1 MLLLLLNNGD
11 IERNPGPVNNF
22 NYTDLSIL
30 HCNIRSLR
38 QKLEYMIF
46 YVSLKHLDMTV
57 PDEFLHLSNSLDK
70 LYRKDRTNHG
80 GGICVYL
87 SSSLL
92 HQRVMELETFCEES
106 IWISITF
113 KRGKLLIGTFYSP
126 KTSDSLFFEKINKNI
141 EKAYEITH
149 NIVILGDLNEDLFN
163 PNFRKLK
170 DILNINSLQN
180 VISEPTRWN
189 ALLDPILVPNDMQYL
204 DSGILPNPPE
214 VTDHCA
220 TYITL
225 AFPYDT
231 KPIYEERCISTVRLI
246 FIFYVQAF
254 RLLTGMFF
262 SMALLTKHVNFL
274 LNNFLHLLMLA
285 FLCKKLQFAL
295 TISHGLMAS

>member
-1 MLLLLLNNGD
+1 MGNDLILWRFSISVFKCRCFLYKKTTKVKICTGHFSFMLSLLKMLLGCISIIIDGFSNVFFYLLMLLLLLNYGD

-38 QKLEYMIF
+38 HKLEHIRDSYLDYDILCF
-46 YVSLKHLDMTV
+46 TEIHLDMTV

-70 LYRKDRTNHG
+70 LDRKDHG

-113 KRGKLLIGTFYSP
+113 KRRKVLIGTFYSP
-126 KTSDSLFFEKINKNI
+126 KISDSLFFEKFNKNI

-170 DILNINSLQN
+170 YILNINSLQN
-180 VISEPTRWN
+180 VISEPTRLN
-189 ALLDPILVPNDMQYL
+189 TLLDPILVPNA
-204 DSGILPNPPE
+204 ILR
-214 VTDHCA
+214 
-220 TYITL
+220 
-225 AFPYDT
+225 FWDT
-231 KPIYEERCISTVRLI
+231 TEST
-246 FIFYVQAF
+246 
-254 RLLTGMFF
+254 
-262 SMALLTKHVNFL
+262 
-274 LNNFLHLLMLA
+274 
-285 FLCKKLQFAL
+285 
-295 TISHGLMAS
+295 